1 VPRPGGERIHR
12 GEAIE
17 VYALDPAWLAALG
30 LKLQR
35 RMNFSLTIA
44 EQQVYLSLGDDT
56 FPCVIE
62 RIAIPL
68 KG

>member
-1 VPRPGGERIHR
+1 V
-12 GEAIE
+12 EALE
-17 VYALDPAWLAALG
+17 LYALDPAWLAVLG
-30 LKLQR
+30 QRLER

-44 EQQVYLSLGDDT
+44 EQHVYLSLGDDT

-62 RIAIPL
+62 RIAIPR

>member
-1 VPRPGGERIHR
+1 MPRPGGERIHR

-30 LKLQR
+30 LRLQR
-35 RMNFSLTIA
+35 RMTFSLTIA
-44 EQQVYLSLGDDT
+44 EQHVYLTLGDDT
-56 FPCVIE
+56 LPCVIE
-62 RIAIPL
+62 RIAVSP